1 MGDTAQVTEPLA
13 APLDLAH
20 GPAWTN
26 RFAVAPL
33 TNMQSHRDGTLSDDE
48 YGWLVR
54 RAQGGFGMVMT
65 CAAHVAR
72 AGQAFPGQ
80 LAAWDDR
87 FLPGLARLAAG
98 IGAAGAVAALQLH
111 HGGRRANARLS
122 GVPVVAPWDDAEK
135 DARALTTAEVGQVV
149 EDFVAAA
156 VRAER
161 AGFHGVEVHGAHG
174 YLLCQ
179 FLSPHNTR
187 ADRYGGSFENRQR
200 IVWEILQGVRDA
212 TGPGFQLGLRL
223 TPERNGIP
231 LAEARALAADVLTSG
246 LLDYLDMSLWDAFKE
261 TYEEEHRDRPLIEYF
276 TGLPR
281 GTTRLGV
288 AGKIA
293 SAPDAAWCLDRG
305 ADFVLVGA
313 GAILHHDFP
322 RLALA
327 DPSFRLVQ
335 PRPREH
341 FVNESVGP
349 AFLHY
354 LATGW
359 PDFVS

>member
-1 MGDTAQVTEPLA
+1 MTSGVLAPLA
-13 APLDLAH
+13 APLTFDH

-33 TNMQSHRDGTLSDDE
+33 TNMQSHPDGTLSDDE
-48 YGWLVR
+48 YAWLVR

-65 CAAHVAR
+65 CASHVSR

-87 FLPGLARLAAG
+87 FLPGLTRLAGGIRDAG
-98 IGAAGAVAALQLH
+98 SVAALQLH
-111 HGGRRANARLS
+111 HGGRRADAALS
-122 GVPVVAPWDDAEK
+122 GVPVVAPRDDPAK
-135 DARALTTAEVGQVV
+135 GARALTTAEVEQVV
-149 EDFVAAA
+149 EDFTAAA

-174 YLLCQ
+174 YLVCQ
-179 FLSPHNTR
+179 FLSPRNDRT
-187 ADRYGGSFENRQR
+187 DRYGGSFENRTR
-200 IVWEILQGVRDA
+200 MLWEILHGIRAA
-212 TGPGFQLGLRL
+212 TGPDFQLGLRL

-231 LAEARALAADVLTSG
+231 LAEARALAAEVLVSG

-261 TYEEEHRDRPLIEYF
+261 TYEEEHRDRLLIEHF

-288 AGKIA
+288 AGRIG
-293 SAPDAAWCLDRG
+293 SAPDAARCLDRG
-305 ADFVLVGA
+305 ADFVLIGA

-322 RLALA
+322 ARALA
-327 DPSFRLVQ
+327 DPAFRLVQ
-335 PRPREH
+335 PRPPEH
-341 FVNESVGP
+341 FVRESVGP

-354 LATGW
+354 LATNW
-359 PDFVS
+359 NDFVG